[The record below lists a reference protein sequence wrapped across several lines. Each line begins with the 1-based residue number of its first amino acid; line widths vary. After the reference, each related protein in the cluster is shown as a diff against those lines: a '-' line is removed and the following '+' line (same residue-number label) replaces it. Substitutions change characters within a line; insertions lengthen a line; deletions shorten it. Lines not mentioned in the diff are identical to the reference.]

1 MPISDNCLSS
11 TPVRTRDYF
20 DDDNIESFVPNQEDF
35 RNGYSSFKEDDIIG
49 ENEPGRPFNFDDVA

>member
-20 DDDNIESFVPNQEDF
+20 DDDNIESSVPNQDDF
-35 RNGYSSFKEDDIIG
+35 RNEYSSFKDDDIIG
-49 ENEPGRPFNFDDVA
+49 ENDHGRPSNFDDVP